1 MSFNDNEDDDAP
13 FDDESPISADVIVE
27 DENWP
32 PAEELSD
39 LVGAALAAAL
49 EEIDDVFEEPAEL
62 TVLFADNARVQELNR
77 DFLGKDKPTN
87 VLSFPA
93 SDEAGEPGV
102 EMLGDIILARETV
115 EREAVEQDK
124 PLEAHI
130 AHLIVHGFL
139 HLLGYDHED
148 EEEAEE
154 MEALET
160 RILANLG
167 IADPY
172 AEEADEA

>member
-1 MSFNDNEDDDAP
+1 MSSFDDEDDLP

-27 DENWP
+27 AEGWP
-32 PAEELSD
+32 PVEELSD
-39 LVGAALAAAL
+39 LVGAVLAAAL
-49 EEIDDVFEEPAEL
+49 EEIDDVFDEPAEL
-62 TVLFADNARVQELNR
+62 TVLFADDARVQELNR

-93 SDEAGEPGV
+93 SDEASEPDT
-102 EMLGDIILARETV
+102 ELLGDIILARETV
-115 EREAVEQDK
+115 EREAIEQAK

-130 AHLIVHGFL
+130 AHLVVHGFL

-148 EEEAEE
+148 DEEAEE

-160 RILANLG
+160 LILANLE

-172 AEEADEA
+172 ADDADEA

>member
-1 MSFNDNEDDDAP
+1 MSFNDNDDDDLP
-13 FDDESPISADVIVE
+13 FDDESPISADVIIE
-27 DENWP
+27 AEGWP
-32 PAEELSD
+32 PGEELSD

-49 EEIDDVFEEPAEL
+49 EEIEDTFEEPAEL
-62 TVLFADNARVQELNR
+62 TVLFADDARVQELNR

-93 SDEAGEPGV
+93 SDEAGEPGS
-102 EMLGDIILARETV
+102 EMLGDIVLARETV
-115 EREAVEQDK
+115 EREAAEQRK

-130 AHLIVHGFL
+130 AHLVVHGFL

-148 EEEAEE
+148 DEEAEE

-160 RILANLG
+160 RILANLD

-172 AEEADEA
+172 ADEADEA